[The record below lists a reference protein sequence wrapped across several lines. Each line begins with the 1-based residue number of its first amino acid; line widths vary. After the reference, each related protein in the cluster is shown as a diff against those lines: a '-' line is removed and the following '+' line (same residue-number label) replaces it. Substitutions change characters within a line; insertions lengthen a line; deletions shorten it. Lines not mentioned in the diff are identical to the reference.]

1 MIRNKSMK
9 ANLEN
14 QSLIRYR
21 NADMYLS
28 FQIHP
33 VINKEYSDEIEN
45 LLHED
50 DGIGLGKYEAHTNID
65 GKICSIAYL
74 TTESEEWNP
83 EFIDELQECVDLVL
97 RSIAAKQ
104 NKSLIEK

>member
-1 MIRNKSMK
+1 MK

-21 NADMYLS
+21 VADMYVS
-28 FQIHP
+28 FEIYP
-33 VINKEYSDEIEN
+33 VINKEYADEIEN

-50 DGIGLGKYEAHTNID
+50 DGIGLGKYEVHTNID
-65 GKICSIAYL
+65 GKICSISYH
-74 TTESEEWNP
+74 TIESEEFDP

-97 RSIAAKQ
+97 RSFAAKQ